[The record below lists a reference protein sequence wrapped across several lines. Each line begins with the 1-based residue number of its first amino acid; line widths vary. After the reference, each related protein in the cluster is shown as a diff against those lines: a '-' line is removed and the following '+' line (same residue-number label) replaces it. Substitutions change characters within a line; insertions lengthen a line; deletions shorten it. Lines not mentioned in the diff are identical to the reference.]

1 MILLLY
7 RCDEQKGE
15 RFAETNDRSN
25 EKDCQINNHKDY
37 FSLYHNVQVSPIIIV
52 GCLLVLHC

>member
-37 FSLYHNVQVSPIIIV
+37 FSLYHMFK
-52 GCLLVLHC
+52 LVLSS